1 MAFDDELK
9 FEEALVNLLRTQCG
23 WEKEVI
29 KYPTE
34 EELIQNW
41 ANILYE
47 NNKEK
52 YVLNNCPL
60 TESEM
65 YQIITQ
71 INTLK
76 TPVALNKFING
87 KTVSIKR
94 DNINDK
100 INFGKSVSLKIYDRL
115 EIAGGKSKYQIV
127 EQPQFTTNNSIYPS
141 RRGDILLLINGM
153 PLYHIEL
160 KKSGIPI
167 SQATNQI
174 EKYMNNGVFT
184 GIFSLIQVFVAMNP
198 EESVYFANPGPDG
211 KFKPEFYFHWEDF
224 NNEIIND
231 WQNFTKRVLSIPM
244 AHEIVGFYTIAD
256 DTDGILKVM
265 RSYQFEA
272 ASRIADKVATSK
284 WTQLE
289 QNGGY
294 VWHTTGS
301 GKTMTSFKAA
311 QLIANSGDADKIIFL
326 LDRIELGNQSLINY
340 RNFADISIEVQET
353 EDTAQL
359 INKLKSTSLDD
370 TLIVTSIQKM
380 SRVKENENLKA
391 HDLEIIKKKRI
402 VFIVD
407 ECHRSQMGKMHQDI
421 KDLLPNAM
429 YFGFTGTPEI
439 KEIGDIPEDNIYTS
453 DIFGDEIHRYTLY
466 HGIRDKNV
474 LGFDP
479 CMVSIFDEKELRQKI
494 ALEKSHKTTVEEAFD
509 DEEASKVFLYYM
521 NKGKKKCPMSEIEK
535 EIPTIQYQTETYK
548 RAVVKEIIDNW
559 QIRSVNSKFHAIL
572 ATSSIIEAINYY
584 KIFKEYNSNLNIT
597 AIFDPSDNNEN
608 TAIDKINGITEI
620 LSDYNNLFKKDY
632 KIGQYASFKKDV
644 CLRLAHKKPYLS
656 IANNPNEQLNLV
668 IVVDQLLTGFDSK
681 WINTLYMDKEQEGKN
696 LIQSISRTNRLFG
709 HEKPHGTIIFY
720 RRPYSMIEKLHYAV
734 KLYAGEEAYEVYVN
748 KLDKNLQKMN
758 YIFNEIKELF
768 ESIGI
773 FNFEKNSDNIAWKKK
788 FAKLFIELN
797 KYIDS
802 AKIQGFR
809 WNTLIYNFFDENTNK
824 YTITLNF
831 DEKTYLIL
839 VQRYKELFIKTRTRN
854 LELPYDIDT
863 NIIEIQTDAI
873 DDDYMN
879 SKFQIYIKSLNTGD
893 LKAKEK
899 ALDELH
905 KTFATLS
912 SIEQK
917 YAKIFLHQV
926 ESGEI
931 IVNTNKSFHEY
942 ITELHVK
949 YNNDYIHN
957 ISIGFG
963 INEEK
968 FRKLILSGA
977 TNENINVFGRYDELI
992 DGIDIN
998 KTKQYLENRD
1008 KKEYTLRNAK
1018 MQVDKEL
1025 TQIILNGGVDE
1036 VTDIIVD
1043 EDNIDEINNY
1053 SMVAEDN
1060 EKYSTNS
1067 NKDM

>member
-9 FEEALVNLLRTQCG
+9 FEKALVDLLRTQCG

-34 EELIQNW
+34 EELIKNW
-41 ANILYE
+41 ANILFE
-47 NNKEK
+47 NNKEP

-65 YQIITQ
+65 YQVITQ
-71 INTLK
+71 VNSLK
-76 TPVALNKFING
+76 TPVALNGFING

-94 DNINDK
+94 DNKDDK

-160 KKSGIPI
+160 KKSGVPV

-198 EESVYFANPGPDG
+198 EEAVYFANPGPNG
-211 KFKPEFYFHWEDF
+211 KFKSEFFFHWEDF
-224 NNEIIND
+224 NNEIVND
-231 WQNFTKRVLSIPM
+231 WRKFTKMVLSIPM
-244 AHEIVGFYTIAD
+244 AHEMIGFYTIAD
-256 DTDGILKVM
+256 NTDGILKVM

-284 WTQLE
+284 WTKSE

-294 VWHTTGS
+294 IWHTTGS

-311 QLIANSGDADKIIFL
+311 QLIANSGYADKIVFL
-326 LDRIELGNQSLINY
+326 LDRIELGNQSLISY
-340 RNFADISIEVQET
+340 RNFADTSIEIQET
-353 EDTAQL
+353 DDTTQL
-359 INKLKSTSLDD
+359 INKLKSTSLGD

-380 SRVKENENLKA
+380 SRVKENENLKS
-391 HDLEIIKKKRI
+391 HDLEIIRKKRI

-429 YFGFTGTPEI
+429 YFGFTGTPDIED
-439 KEIGDIPEDNIYTS
+439 IGDIPEDNIYTS
-453 DIFGDEIHRYTLY
+453 DIFGNEIHRYTLY

-479 CMVSIFDEKELRQKI
+479 YIINTFNEKELRQTI
-494 ALEKSHKTTVEEAFD
+494 ALEKCHKKTVEEAIS
-509 DEEASKVFLYYM
+509 DEKTSKVFLYYM
-521 NKGKKKCPMSEIEK
+521 NKGSKKCPMTEIEK
-535 EIPTIQYQTETYK
+535 EIPTAQYQTESHEK
-548 RAVVKEIIDNW
+548 AVVKDIIDNW
-559 QIRSVNSKFHAIL
+559 LIRSVNSKFHSIL
-572 ATSSIIEAINYY
+572 ATSSISEAINYY
-584 KIFKEYNSNLNIT
+584 KIFKKFNIGLNVT
-597 AIFDPSDNNEN
+597 AIFDPSDNNSDVVIEK
-608 TAIDKINGITEI
+608 IDGITEI
-620 LSDYNNLFKKDY
+620 LTDYNNKYNKNY

-644 CLRLAHKKPYLS
+644 CLRLAHKKPYLT
-656 IANNPNEQLNLV
+656 IDKNPNEQINLV

-696 LIQSISRTNRLFG
+696 LIQSISRTNRIFG
-709 HEKPHGTIIFY
+709 PEKPHGTIIFY
-720 RRPYSMIEKLHYAV
+720 RRPCSMIDKLHHAV
-734 KLYAGEEAYEVYVN
+734 ELYAGEKEFGVYVN

-758 YIFNEIKELF
+758 LIFNEIKGLF
-768 ESIGI
+768 ESANI
-773 FNFEKNSDNIAWKKK
+773 FEFEKNLDDIVWKRK
-788 FAKLFIELN
+788 FAKLFIEFN
-797 KYIDS
+797 KYLDS

-809 WNTLIYNFFDENTNK
+809 WNVLSYDFFDENTNK
-824 YTITLNF
+824 YTIKLDLN
-831 DEKTYLIL
+831 EVTYLIL
-839 VQRYKELFIKTRTRN
+839 VQRYKELFIKTMNTN
-854 LELPYDIDT
+854 SDLPYDINT
-863 NIIEIQTDAI
+863 HIIEIQTDSI
-873 DDDYMN
+873 DDEYMN
-879 SKFQIYIKSLNTGD
+879 SRFQIYLRTLNNDD
-893 LKAKEK
+893 LEAKEK
-899 ALDELH
+899 ALNELH
-905 KTFATLS
+905 KTFAILS
-912 SIEQK
+912 SVEQK

-931 IVNTNKSFHEY
+931 IVDNTKSLHEY

-949 YNNDYIHN
+949 YNNDYIHK
-957 ISIGFG
+957 ISLGFG

-977 TNENINVFGRYDELI
+977 TNENINVFGRYDDLL
-992 DGIDIN
+992 DTIDIC
-998 KTKQYLENRD
+998 KTKIYLENRD
-1008 KKEYTLRNAK
+1008 NKEYTLREARIEA
-1018 MQVDKEL
+1018 DKEL

-1036 VTDIIVD
+1036 LTDKII
-1043 EDNIDEINNY
+1043 NGR
-1053 SMVAEDN
+1053 
-1060 EKYSTNS
+1060 
-1067 NKDM
+1067 

>member
-1 MAFDDELK
+1 MAFDDEQE
-9 FEEALVNLLRTQCG
+9 FEKALVDLLRTQCG

-34 EELIQNW
+34 EDLIKNW
-41 ANILYE
+41 ANILFE
-47 NNKEK
+47 NNKEQ

-65 YQIITQ
+65 YQVLTQ
-71 INTLK
+71 VNSLK
-76 TPVALNKFING
+76 TPVALNEFING

-94 DNINDK
+94 DNKDDK

-174 EKYMNNGVFT
+174 EKYMNNEVFS

-198 EESVYFANPGPDG
+198 EEAIYFANPGQG
-211 KFKPEFYFHWEDF
+211 GRFKSEFFFHWEDF
-224 NNEIIND
+224 NNEIVND
-231 WQNFTKRVLSIPM
+231 WQRFTKMVLSIPM

-256 DTDGILKVM
+256 NTDGILKVM

-284 WTQLE
+284 WTKSE

-294 VWHTTGS
+294 IWHTTGS

-311 QLIANSGDADKIIFL
+311 QLIANSGDADKIVFL

-340 RNFADISIEVQET
+340 RNFADTAIEIQET
-353 EDTAQL
+353 EDTTQL

-380 SRVKENENLKA
+380 SRVKENENLRT
-391 HDLEIIKKKRI
+391 HDLEIIRGKRI

-439 KEIGDIPEDNIYTS
+439 KEIGDIAEDNIYTS

-479 CMVSIFDEKELRQKI
+479 YIINTFNEKELRQTI
-494 ALEKSHKTTVEEAFD
+494 ALEKCHLTTVEEALN
-509 DEEASKVFLYYM
+509 DEKAREVFLYYM
-521 NKGKKKCPMSEIEK
+521 NKGCKKCPMTEIEK
-535 EIPTIQYQTETYK
+535 EIPTTQYQTDAHEN
-548 RAVVKEIIDNW
+548 AVVKEIIDNW
-559 QIRSVNSKFHAIL
+559 LIRSVNSKFHAIL
-572 ATSSIIEAINYY
+572 ATSSIPEAIKYY
-584 KIFKEYNSNLNIT
+584 KIFKEFNTNLNIT
-597 AIFDPSDNNEN
+597 AIFDPTDNNSN
-608 TAIDKINGITEI
+608 TAIDKIDGITEI
-620 LSDYNNLFKKDY
+620 LTDYNNIFSKDY
-632 KIGQYASFKKDV
+632 QIGQYASFKKDV
-644 CLRLAHKKPYLS
+644 CLRLSHKEPYLT
-656 IANNPNEQLNLV
+656 IEKNPNQQLNLV

-681 WINTLYMDKEQEGKN
+681 WINTLYMDKEQERKN

-709 HEKPHGTIIFY
+709 PEKPHGTIIFY

-734 KLYAGEEAYEVYVN
+734 ELYAGEEEFGLYVN

-758 YIFNEIKELF
+758 FIFNEIKGLF
-768 ESIGI
+768 ESENILE
-773 FNFEKNSDNIAWKKK
+773 FEKNLDDIVWKRK
-788 FAKLFIELN
+788 FAKLFIEFN
-797 KYIDS
+797 KYLDS

-809 WNTLIYNFFDENTNK
+809 WNLLIYDFFDENTNK
-824 YTITLNF
+824 YTITLDFN
-831 DEKTYLIL
+831 ETTYLIL
-839 VQRYKELFIKTRTRN
+839 VQRYKELFIITTTTN
-854 LELPYDIDT
+854 PDLPYDINT
-863 NIIEIQTDAI
+863 HIIEIQTDSI
-873 DDDYMN
+873 DDEYMN
-879 SKFQIYIKSLNTGD
+879 SRFQIYLRILNNGD
-893 LKAKEK
+893 FEAKEK
-899 ALDELH
+899 ALNELH
-905 KTFATLS
+905 KTFAILS

-931 IVNTNKSFHEY
+931 IVDNNKSFHEY

-949 YNNDYIHN
+949 YNNDYIHK
-957 ISIGFG
+957 IALGFG

-977 TNENINVFGRYDELI
+977 TNENINVFGRYDELL
-992 DGIDIN
+992 DTLDIN
-998 KTKQYLENRD
+998 KTKMYLENRD
-1008 KKEYTLRNAK
+1008 NKEYTLREAK
-1018 MQVDKEL
+1018 IQADKDL
-1025 TQIILNGGVDE
+1025 MQIILNGGVDE
-1036 VTDIIVD
+1036 LTDKIIN
-1043 EDNIDEINNY
+1043 DN
-1053 SMVAEDN
+1053 S
-1060 EKYSTNS
+1060 
-1067 NKDM
+1067 KD

>member
-1 MAFDDELK
+1 MGFDDELK
-9 FEEALVNLLRTQCG
+9 FEKAVVDLLRTQCG
-23 WEKEVI
+23 WETEVI

-34 EELIQNW
+34 EDLIKNW
-41 ANILYE
+41 ANILFE
-47 NNKEK
+47 NNKEQ

-65 YQIITQ
+65 YQILTQ
-71 INTLK
+71 VNTLK
-76 TPVALNKFING
+76 TPVALNEFING

-94 DNINDK
+94 DNKDDK
-100 INFGKSVSLKIYDRL
+100 INYGKSVSLKIYDRL
-115 EIAGGKSKYQIV
+115 EIAGGKSKYQIA

-153 PLYHIEL
+153 PVYHIEL

-174 EKYMNNGVFT
+174 EKYMKNGVFS

-198 EESVYFANPGPDG
+198 EEAVYFANPGQEG
-211 KFKPEFYFHWEDF
+211 KFDSEFFFHWEDF
-224 NNEIIND
+224 NNEIVND
-231 WQNFTKRVLSIPM
+231 WKRFTKMVLSIPM
-244 AHEIVGFYTIAD
+244 AHEIIGFYTIAD

-284 WTQLE
+284 WTKSE

-294 VWHTTGS
+294 IWHTTGS

-311 QLIANSGDADKIIFL
+311 QLIANSGDADKIVFL

-340 RNFADISIEVQET
+340 RNFADTSIEIQET
-353 EDTAQL
+353 EDTIEL

-380 SRVKENENLKA
+380 SRVKENEYLRA
-391 HDLEIIKKKRI
+391 YDLELIRQKRI

-439 KEIGDIPEDNIYTS
+439 KEIGDIAEDNIYTS
-453 DIFGDEIHRYTLY
+453 DIFGNEIHRYTLY

-479 CMVSIFDEKELRQKI
+479 YIINTLDEKELRQLI
-494 ALEKSHKTTVEEAFD
+494 ALEKCHFRTVEEALK
-509 DEEASKVFLYYM
+509 DEKARKVFLYYM
-521 NKGKKKCPMSEIEK
+521 NKGSKKCPMTEIEK
-535 EIPTIQYQTETYK
+535 EIPTAQYKTEVHEK
-548 RAVVKEIIDNW
+548 AVVKDIIDNW
-559 QIRSVNSKFHAIL
+559 LIRSVNSKFHAIL
-572 ATSSIIEAINYY
+572 ATSSITEAIKYY
-584 KIFKEYNSNLNIT
+584 KIFKEFNSKLKIT
-597 AIFDPSDNNEN
+597 AVFDPSDEN
-608 TAIDKINGITEI
+608 SNIAIEKIDGITEI
-620 LSDYNNLFKKDY
+620 LTDYNNIFKKDY
-632 KIGQYASFKKDV
+632 QIGQYASFKKDV
-644 CLRLAHKKPYLS
+644 CLRLAHKEQYLA
-656 IANNPNEQLNLV
+656 IEKNPNEQLNIV

-709 HEKPHGTIIFY
+709 PEKPHGTIIFY
-720 RRPYSMIEKLHYAV
+720 RRPYSMIQKLHYAV
-734 KLYAGEEAYEVYVN
+734 ELYAGEEEFGVYVN
-748 KLDKNLQKMN
+748 KLDKNLQKLN
-758 YIFNEIKELF
+758 FTFNEIKGLF
-768 ESIGI
+768 ESAKI
-773 FNFEKNSDNIAWKKK
+773 FEFEKNLDDIVWKRK

-797 KYIDS
+797 KYLES

-809 WNTLIYNFFDENTNK
+809 WNVLTYDFCDESMNK
-824 YTITLNF
+824 YSITLDFN
-831 DEKTYLIL
+831 EIIYLTL
-839 VQRYKELFIKTRTRN
+839 VQRYKELFMRATTTN
-854 LELPYDIDT
+854 SDLPYDI
-863 NIIEIQTDAI
+863 NIHIMEIQTDSI
-873 DDDYMN
+873 DDEYMN
-879 SKFQIYIKSLNTGD
+879 SRFEIYLKTLNNSD
-893 LKAKEK
+893 FEAKEK
-899 ALDELH
+899 ALNELH
-905 KTFATLS
+905 KTFAILS

-931 IVNTNKSFHEY
+931 IVDSSKSFHEY

-949 YNNDYIHN
+949 YNNDYIHK
-957 ISIGFG
+957 ISLGFG

-968 FRKLILSGA
+968 FRNLILSGA
-977 TNENINVFGRYDELI
+977 TNENINVFGRYDDLLNT
-992 DGIDIN
+992 IDISKAKN
-998 KTKQYLENRD
+998 YLEERD
-1008 KKEYTLRNAK
+1008 NKEYTLREAR
-1018 MQVDKEL
+1018 MQADKEL
-1025 TQIILNGGVDE
+1025 LQIILNGGVDE
-1036 VTDIIVD
+1036 LVDQIIS
-1043 EDNIDEINNY
+1043 E
-1053 SMVAEDN
+1053 S
-1060 EKYSTNS
+1060 
-1067 NKDM
+1067 